1 MSFMTAAVFVDTN
14 VIVYAYDR
22 RDPAKKAT
30 AEALLRELWIEQ
42 RGRTSMQVLAEYYST
57 VTRKLKPALPS
68 DAAWE
73 QVDVLL
79 AWEPLAIDRGL
90 LDQAREVERRY
101 RLSWWD
107 SMIVA
112 AAQLQNCTVL
122 MTEDL
127 QHGLVCGTVV
137 VRNPFVANI
146 ADDVGHYAV
155 DPRPLSRHRPRGR
168 PRLTRPPAAQRS

>member
-1 MSFMTAAVFVDTN
+1 MTAAVFVDTN
-14 VIVYAYDR
+14 VVVYAYDR

-30 AEALLRELWIEQ
+30 AEAVLRELWIEQ

-57 VTRKLKPALPS
+57 VTRKLKPALSP

-79 AWEPLAIDRGL
+79 AWEPLAIDRRL
-90 LDQAREVERRY
+90 VEQAREVERRY

-112 AAQLQNCTVL
+112 AAQLQNCTTL

-137 VRNPFVANI
+137 VRNPFMTHI
-146 ADDVGHYAV
+146 ADDFGDYTVE
-155 DPRPLSRHRPRGR
+155 PRPLSRHRPRGR
-168 PRLTRPPAAQRS
+168 PRSARRPALQRS

>member
-1 MSFMTAAVFVDTN
+1 MTAAVFVDTN
-14 VIVYAYDR
+14 VIVYACDR
-22 RDPAKKAT
+22 RDPAKQAT

-57 VTRKLKPALPS
+57 VTRKLKPALSP

-73 QVDVLL
+73 RVDVLL
-79 AWEPLAIDRGL
+79 AWEPLAIDRRL
-90 LDQAREVERRY
+90 LVQAREVERRY

-112 AAQLQNCTVL
+112 AAQLQNCTML

-127 QHGLVCGTVV
+127 QHGLVCGTVTIRDPFIATV
-137 VRNPFVANI
+137 AEDRNS
-146 ADDVGHYAV
+146 YAAE
-155 DPRPLSRHRPRGR
+155 PRPLSRHRPRGR
-168 PRLTRPPAAQRS
+168 PRLTRPSAVQRS